1 MTINRQLRKRNLG
14 FEKYN
19 KDASITK
26 FYFYCY
32 RRFHHSYFHLYL
44 VISFRIALKMGW
56 KHKIKLYA
64 SAKDNGDLIL
74 KERPNLQLRFLRY
87 NKNSEIAT
95 FYQYLREKVSGS
107 GKKVNFYSQVV
118 RLNLRLA
125 FRLGWAN
132 KQLIKMEIKG
142 DSLILSPIKKE
153 KAKIN

>member
-1 MTINRQLRKRNLG
+1 
-14 FEKYN
+14 
-19 KDASITK
+19 
-26 FYFYCY
+26 
-32 RRFHHSYFHLYL
+32 
-44 VISFRIALKMGW
+44 MGW